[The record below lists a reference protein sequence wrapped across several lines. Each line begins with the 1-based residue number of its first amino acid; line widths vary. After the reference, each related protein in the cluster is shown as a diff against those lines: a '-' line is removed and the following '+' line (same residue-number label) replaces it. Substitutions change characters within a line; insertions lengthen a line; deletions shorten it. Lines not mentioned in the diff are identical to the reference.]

1 MARALWKGT
10 ISFGLVSIN
19 VGLVTM
25 TEEHGLDLDMIDARD
40 NARIK
45 YKKVNAQTGKEVPYK
60 EIVKGYEFKKGQYV
74 IINPED
80 FKKANPKATQ
90 TIDIESF
97 VDVNEVDPAYFEK
110 PYMLEP
116 LKGGEKAYALLRE
129 TLKKT
134 GKVGIG
140 KVVIRTKQYLSAIM
154 VHDDLLILE
163 LLRFPHELRTPKAL
177 GITGPKSKVSPKEIK
192 MAEELVASMEG
203 KFQPTKFKDTYFD
216 DLKKLI
222 QRKVKK
228 GDTEEV
234 ELPETTEEPSSQNVL
249 DLMPL
254 LQKSLKNKKSHTSV
268 SKKKKVTKK
277 KAVKRGA

>member
-25 TEEHGLDLDMIDARD
+25 TEEQSFDLDMIDARD
-40 NARIK
+40 NSRIK
-45 YKKVNAQTGKEVPYK
+45 YKKVNAKTGREVPHK
-60 EIVKGYEFKKGQYV
+60 EIVKGFEFKKGQYV
-74 IINPED
+74 IIEAED
-80 FKKANPKATQ
+80 FKKANPRATQ

-97 VDVNEVDPAYFEK
+97 VDVSEVNPAYFEK

-134 GKVGIG
+134 GKIGIG
-140 KVVIRTKQYLSAIM
+140 KVVIRTKQYLSAVM
-154 VHDDLLILE
+154 VQDDLLILE
-163 LLRFPHELRTPKAL
+163 LLRFPHEIRTAKDLGIQGPKA
-177 GITGPKSKVSPKEIK
+177 KVSAQEIK
-192 MAEELVASMEG
+192 MAEELVASMEA
-203 KFQPTKFKDTYFD
+203 KFQPSKFKDTYYD

-222 QRKVKK
+222 QRKVKR

-234 ELPETTEEPSSQNVL
+234 EEEETPTEETSSGRVL

-254 LQKSLKNKKSHTSV
+254 LQQSL
-268 SKKKKVTKK
+268 KKKKPSARAGKKKTAK